1 MLVWRGCD
9 TGMIRDEKT
18 EDLTAPPEQML
29 GDLLTRRGL
38 TIAVAESCTGGLISH
53 RITNVPGASRYFLLG
68 AVAYSNE
75 CKVGQLGI
83 DRALLEQVGAVSRD
97 VAMAMARGIKDAAR
111 SDIGVGVTGVAGP
124 EGATSDKPVGLV
136 FVAAVCDERQRVE
149 RHVFGGTR
157 DAVKQ
162 QASDAALTLV
172 LEVARGD

>member
-1 MLVWRGCD
+1 
-9 TGMIRDEKT
+9 MIRDEET
-18 EDLTAPPEQML
+18 EDSTAPLERML

-53 RITNVPGASRYFLLG
+53 RITDVPGASRYFLLG

-75 CKVGQLGI
+75 CKVGQLGV

-97 VAMAMARGIKDAAR
+97 VAMAMACGIKDVAR
-111 SDIGVGVTGVAGP
+111 SDIGIGVTGLAGP
-124 EGATSDKPVGLV
+124 EGGTSDKPVGLV
-136 FVAAVCDERQRVE
+136 FIAAVSNTRQKVE

-162 QASDAALTLV
+162 QASNAALTLV